1 MTNLPYTIHN
11 GNSIEVLKTLEENS
25 IDSIV
30 CDPPYELGFMN
41 KKWDSTGI
49 AYNVELWKECFRV
62 LKPGGHILAFSGSR
76 TYHRMAVAIEDAG
89 FDIRDQIMWVY
100 GCLSEDTDI
109 VTPNGITSYKEVKIG
124 DLVLCY
130 DKDSKEY
137 SYLPIEEIYEYD
149 IKDTAYRITSDFTDQ
164 IVSRNHRCLVERN
177 GREVFGF
184 AEELKEKEN
193 IPILEDLQSL
203 QKTIS
208 NIHKRTSNKK
218 KILFKKMLQNFNWSK
233 KFKEQTNRR
242 AYREKISYLSSLW
255 ENILQKYQTF
265 EKGIYT
271 SLFPT
276 MQWIFSWSG
285 MEETFF
291 QREAEL
297 DRKFQ
302 SSISKKNDRFNQSI
316 LERWRN
322 ISKKKGKLCISQICK
337 MSQRI
342 YTNGTKRWIYYG
354 ASPNNSQTFEQNF
367 NKNGSCSSYKS
378 QSIRQ
383 SNRKSNAFCDQPRPQ
398 TLRKWEGHSTTL
410 ATITPF
416 EYEGKIWCVKVPTG
430 SFVAVRNGKAFP
442 TGNSGF
448 PKSHDVSKAIDKMA
462 GAEREVIES
471 MFRGNNAGK
480 KNGIMGQTVP
490 RIDKITIPA
499 TEEAKQWE
507 GWGTALKP
515 AHEPI
520 CLARKPFDAT
530 VAENVLLH
538 GTGAINIDGCRV
550 ELSENDDSRLGGK
563 GEWKTDKAAKN
574 VYSGGY
580 SGDNISS
587 SELGRF
593 PANFIHDGSQ
603 EILSLFP
610 DSKGMSGGGIRKKES
625 DVMPSIQIKG
635 ESDNEH
641 LCRNDEGSAARFFY
655 CAKASKRD
663 RDEGLDGFEERPT
676 GSMNG
681 TVQKSLLTGSGNIRE
696 TKRSNHHPTVK
707 PTTLMQY
714 LCRLITPPNGI
725 ILDPFMGSGST
736 GKAAMYEGFKFIGI
750 DLDAEYCQIAKA
762 RIEFAIKDKNKPE
775 KVNKIKGKKQH
786 VAKEKDINTKSLW

>member
-1 MTNLPYTIHN
+1 MTTPYKIHN
-11 GNSIEVLKTLEENS
+11 GNSLEVLKTFDENS

-41 KKWDSTGI
+41 KKWDSSGI
-49 AYNVELWKECFRV
+49 AYNVELWKECLRV
-62 LKPGGHILAFSGSR
+62 LKPGGHLLAFSGSR

-130 DKDSKEY
+130 DKDSGEY

-184 AEELKEKEN
+184 AEECSEKEVVPF
-193 IPILEDLQSL
+193 IE
-203 QKTIS
+203 
-208 NIHKRTSNKK
+208 
-218 KILFKKMLQNFNWSK
+218 M
-233 KFKEQTNRR
+233 E
-242 AYREKISYLSSLW
+242 
-255 ENILQKYQTF
+255 
-265 EKGIYT
+265 YT
-271 SLFPT
+271 SIT
-276 MQWIFSWSG
+276 DIQ
-285 MEETFF
+285 
-291 QREAEL
+291 
-297 DRKFQ
+297 
-302 SSISKKNDRFNQSI
+302 
-316 LERWRN
+316 
-322 ISKKKGKLCISQICK
+322 
-337 MSQRI
+337 
-342 YTNGTKRWIYYG
+342 
-354 ASPNNSQTFEQNF
+354 
-367 NKNGSCSSYKS
+367 
-378 QSIRQ
+378 
-383 SNRKSNAFCDQPRPQ
+383 
-398 TLRKWEGHSTTL
+398 HSTTL

-416 EYEGKIWCVKVPTG
+416 EYEGKVWCVKVPTG

-448 PKSHDVSKAIDKMA
+448 PKSHDVSKAIDKKA
-462 GAEREVIES
+462 GAEREITGVVKRFKS
-471 MFRGNNAGK
+471 DLTDA
-480 KNGIMGQTVP
+480 NGLMKQNKE
-490 RIDKITIPA
+490 DHLHNITAPA

-530 VAENVLLH
+530 VAENVILH

-550 ELSENDDSRLGGK
+550 EISENDDPRLGGK

-574 VYSGGY
+574 VYEGGY

-587 SELGRF
+587 SPLGRF
-593 PANFIHDGSQ
+593 PANFIHDGSD
-603 EILSLFP
+603 EVVSLFP
-610 DSKGMSGGGIRKKES
+610 DTAPSKSANRGLQHSSRHGGLADAGGNIKEGTDTIR
-625 DVMPSIQIKG
+625 G
-635 ESDNEH
+635 HNDNG
-641 LCRNDEGSAARFFY
+641 GSAARFFY
-655 CAKASKRD
+655 CAKASKKD
-663 RDEGLDGFEERPT
+663 RDEGLDGFEERVNPKLCDT
-676 GSMNG
+676 GYESPMRMDG
-681 TVQKSLLTGSGNIRE
+681 KPCAKSR
-696 TKRSNHHPTVK
+696 NHHPTVK

-725 ILDPFMGSGST
+725 VLDPFMGSGST

-750 DLDAEYCQIAKA
+750 DLDSEYCQIAKA
-762 RIEFAIKDKNKPE
+762 RIEFALNDKGETQKP
-775 KVNKIKGKKQH
+775 
-786 VAKEKDINTKSLW
+786 KEKKSKPKEQKPKDTNSPSLW